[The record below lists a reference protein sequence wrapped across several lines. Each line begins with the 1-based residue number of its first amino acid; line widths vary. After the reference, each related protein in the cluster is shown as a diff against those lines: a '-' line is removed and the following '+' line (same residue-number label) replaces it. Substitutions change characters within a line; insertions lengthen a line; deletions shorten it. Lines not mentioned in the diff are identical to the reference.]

1 MADEEYLTP
10 AQLAEELNVTDVTV
24 RRWID
29 RGHLPA
35 AKAGPR
41 RWMIR
46 RSDVN
51 RFLAAGPLEGSSPV
65 ASDAGATED
74 PSFIDH
80 VVRPDER

>member
-10 AQLAEELNVTDVTV
+10 AQLAEELKVTDVTV

-51 RFLAAGPLEGSSPV
+51 RFLAGGPPERSLPAAE
-65 ASDAGATED
+65 AGATED

-80 VVRPDER
+80 VVRPGER